1 MKNFLLRQAAKWKLK
16 DVPEGQ
22 REQIL
27 TLIEKN
33 PELMQKIAEE
43 IERRTKKGGETQ
55 MKATMEVMKKYQ
67 NELRDLLGQ

>member
-43 IERRTKKGGETQ
+43 IERRPKKGGEPQ

-67 NELRDLLGQ
+67 NELRELLG